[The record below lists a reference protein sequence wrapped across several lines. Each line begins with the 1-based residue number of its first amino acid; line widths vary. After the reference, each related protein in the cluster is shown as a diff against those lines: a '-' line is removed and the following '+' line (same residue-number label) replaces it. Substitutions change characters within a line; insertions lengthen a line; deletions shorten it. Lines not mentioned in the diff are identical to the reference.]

1 MSSHPARGDRSAYAR
16 YLAGMDASMKQK
28 VALTAA
34 HLLCEGRV
42 ADMGTGSGGG
52 AQALAALYPELRVF
66 GVDLDPTTVA
76 IARETHRLPNLDFVV
91 GDVAQPVFEPGS
103 LDGIFDS
110 SVLHHVTSFGG
121 YDHEAAAR
129 ALAAQVPQLR
139 PHGVLVVRDFVHPGF
154 GVALLDVRHDDGA
167 APVAEGADGPEDPR
181 RCSTAALLERFSREF
196 RSLHA
201 TPGFPLERV
210 EVAPGPGAPAPGFT
224 RYRLALHHAVEFVL
238 RKDYREDWAAEAKEE
253 YGYFTQARFEEVF
266 AALGLRVLASQPIRN
281 PWIVRH
287 RFRGKFALRDERGE
301 EREAPATNYVI
312 VGERVADDE
321 GVRLRDA
328 GEAPPPGFLEMRHYR
343 DRRTGHVRD
352 LVRRPHV
359 TVDVVP
365 WFELDGDVFVLARTS
380 YPRPIAAA
388 EVSVCPSLD
397 GAARTTWLAEPLHA
411 RLGDWPIGETVEET
425 LLSLLPRLSPG
436 DIRGF
441 TPGSTYYPSP
451 GGIQEEVRSIFVEIA
466 PLFVEER
473 LGAGSPFRSAGRVR
487 AIEAKQLLRAAQ
499 VGGLPDARL
508 EVNVRDLLGRLGREI
523 GPWIGE
529 ELELLEASAPPRSPT
544 TLGALL
550 GHAPRRVFE
559 RVPSRG
565 DAPPFLAIH
574 ARTFE
579 ELDRAGA
586 VRARAVLEVVVPV
599 RTSGNSI
606 AVAPLLRSGGV
617 TWLGV
622 DDDDLPAA
630 QCFHGNSEILVA
642 PAWRLPLEVA
652 TTSAAHRFA
661 RERLRDEYGVEV
673 AGVHE
678 LGGRYLPSPGMTPEA
693 VHPLAAIVR
702 SVHDDAP
709 KALRWVRLDDAAE
722 RAAALV
728 DGHLRIVTLRAAH
741 ACAVE
746 RDAR

>member
-1 MSSHPARGDRSAYAR
+1 MSTHPARGDRSAYAR

-52 AQALAALYPELRVF
+52 AQALAALYPELRVI

-76 IARETHRLPNLDFVV
+76 IARDAHRLPNLDFVV

-139 PHGVLVVRDFVHPGF
+139 AHGVLVVRDFVHPGE
-154 GVALLDVRHDDGA
+154 GLALLDVRHDDGA
-167 APVAEGADGPEDPR
+167 APGEEGADDPR

-201 TPGFPLERV
+201 APGFALERLASAAFAH
-210 EVAPGPGAPAPGFT
+210 APHDAPAPGFT

-238 RKDYREDWAAEAKEE
+238 RKDYREDWGAEAKEE
-253 YGYFTQARFEEVF
+253 YGYFTQSRFEELF

-287 RFRGKFALRDERGE
+287 RFRGKIALRDEHGAL
-301 EREAPATNYVI
+301 RETPATNYVI
-312 VGERVADDE
+312 VGERVAEDE

-328 GEAPPPGFLEMRHYR
+328 GEAPAPGFLEMRHYR
-343 DRRTGHVRD
+343 DRRTGYVRD

-380 YPRPIAAA
+380 YPRPIPAT
-388 EVSVCPSLD
+388 EVGECPSLD
-397 GAARTTWLAEPLHA
+397 GASRSTWLAEPLHA
-411 RLGDWPIGETVEET
+411 RITDWPIGETVEET
-425 LLSLLPRLSPG
+425 LLSLLPRLSSS

-441 TPGSTYYPSP
+441 TVGSTYYPSP

-473 LGAGSPFRSAGRVR
+473 LGGGSPFRSAGRVR

-508 EVNVRDLLGRLGREI
+508 EVNVRDLLGRLGREA

-529 ELELLEASAPPRSPT
+529 ELERVEATQPPRAPT
-544 TLGALL
+544 TVRALL
-550 GHAPRRVFE
+550 GRAPRRAFE
-559 RVPSRG
+559 RVPTRG

-574 ARTFE
+574 ARSFE
-579 ELDRAGA
+579 ELDRAGH
-586 VRARAVLEVVVPV
+586 VRARAVLEVVVPT
-599 RTSGNSI
+599 RTSGNSV
-606 AVAPLLRSGGV
+606 AVAPLLVHGGV

-642 PAWRLPLEVA
+642 PAWRLPREIA
-652 TTSAAHRFA
+652 TRAAALTFT

-673 AGVHE
+673 ERLHD

-693 VHPLAAIVR
+693 VYPLAAMVR
-702 SVHDDAP
+702 AVHEDAP
-709 KALRWVRLDDAAE
+709 KALRWVRLDDAAAE
-722 RAAALV
+722 ASRLV
-728 DGHLRIVTLRAAH
+728 DGHLRIAALRAAH
-741 ACAVE
+741 ACGLDVG
-746 RDAR
+746 